1 MVLDKL
7 KKFAVVNKKIKPEDV
22 RQLPE
27 RVERPEYEIAG
38 FESES
43 DSDSDFFDSSFWK
56 DEQGNPVVVKR
67 VITIVYT

>member
-43 DSDSDFFDSSFWK
+43 DSDPDFFDSSFWK